1 MVDITEAS
9 SPSMKPVYR
18 SSVACAACR
27 YKHHR
32 CDGQKPA
39 CSRCIASVRECIYPL
54 SRRRGKQRQRQAR
67 LASPVMDSESSIR
80 PALQAAPNA
89 TDTVSTCC
97 NENINPILLDL
108 YYEFFH
114 AAHPCTIPRVYLDK
128 HLTEDALRLL
138 ASVICY
144 IGSLFS
150 ESVSDE
156 LQKNVEVALME
167 IRTGSRT
174 VTGFDVQAMLL
185 YSIAVY
191 WCNEAEHGTALLDE
205 AIQLGLGLGMNR
217 KEFAVLHGQNS
228 PVLEESWRRTWWLF
242 YVTDAHIAGST
253 HTFPFRTSNI
263 DITVDLPCEE
273 QEYHSGVTN
282 SYCL

>member
-1 MVDITEAS
+1 MI
-9 SPSMKPVYR
+9 SPAM
-18 SSVACAACR
+18 
-27 YKHHR
+27 
-32 CDGQKPA
+32 G
-39 CSRCIASVRECIYPL
+39 
-54 SRRRGKQRQRQAR
+54 
-67 LASPVMDSESSIR
+67 SEGSIR
-80 PALQAAPNA
+80 PSLQAAPNA
-89 TDTVSTCC
+89 TDTVSTCR

-114 AAHPCTIPRVYLDK
+114 AAHPCALPRLHLDEN
-128 HLTEDALRLL
+128 LTKDALHLL
-138 ASVICY
+138 VWVICY

-156 LQKNVEVALME
+156 LQKNVEVALMD
-167 IRTGSRT
+167 IRMGSHS
-174 VTGFDVQAMLL
+174 VTAFDVQAMLL

-205 AIQLGLGLGMNR
+205 AIQLGLGLGMNK
-217 KEFAVLHGQNS
+217 KEFAVLHGQKN

-263 DITVDLPCEE
+263 NITVDLPCEE
-273 QEYHSGVTN
+273 QDYQSGVMY
-282 SYCL
+282 SCCL